1 MFAFATVAACLI
13 YAHLDVLMI
22 VVFSCFCGMF
32 DVDVGVLFF
41 LCCGSGEG
49 NDDDI
54 RFATPLDSICSWD
67 VCTSIIYCSIL
78 CSGGVGDEH
87 ICNP

>member
-1 MFAFATVAACLI
+1 MFAFANVAACLI

-41 LCCGSGEG
+41 CVAVRGREMMM
-49 NDDDI
+49 I
-54 RFATPLDSICSWD
+54 
-67 VCTSIIYCSIL
+67 
-78 CSGGVGDEH
+78 
-87 ICNP
+87 